1 MQTADGINI
10 KKKRIIY
17 FLCFLLLFFLV
28 RAAVLYLIEPV
39 DYSIFFNHTIKNKA
53 ARNDNHIDMVF
64 IGASRPQRSF
74 DPEVFEKELGLSS
87 VYNASSGLQLIESS
101 YYMLKE
107 VAERYS
113 VDYAVLG
120 VTTGTIFNGNSTLA
134 KVIVLDR
141 LHGWNKIEYL
151 LNCFEPDEYLN
162 ALSLCYRF
170 RNNFNL
176 EFIKKNLKEKSTL
189 RSNHYSERWDDPD
202 LYKENGFV
210 YSYQT
215 GEIESGTLG
224 NVDLNG
230 INPVKLE
237 YLEKIVKYC
246 EDKHIT
252 LFLVIP
258 PRSMMHL
265 YSFTNYQDIVD
276 FYTDFAAR
284 HNIPVTNLNYLR
296 GREEWLGD
304 DMMFDS
310 GHVNGEGAERVSEKY
325 ASILK
330 ALISNEVEPDLFYQ
344 DIAELKA
351 DVHRILAVG
360 ADIKITDLV
369 AKVKIR
375 SIQTD
380 DIEPLYRI
388 RFKNNEDGELILL
401 ADWTDKTEF
410 EFDLSA
416 YRGTAHFLIEAMD
429 PGGFPG
435 AIMNYNIPI

>member
-1 MQTADGINI
+1 M
-10 KKKRIIY
+10 KKKR
-17 FLCFLLLFFLV
+17 FLQLFCFLLLFFLA
-28 RAAVLYLIEPV
+28 RSAVLYLIEPV
-39 DYSIFFNHTIKNKA
+39 DYSIFFNKTLKDKA
-53 ARNDNHIDMVF
+53 DRGDNHIDMVF
-64 IGASRPQRSF
+64 VGASRPQRSF
-74 DPEVFEKELGLSS
+74 DPEVFEKELGLGS

-113 VDYAVLG
+113 VNYAVLG
-120 VTTGTIFNGNSTLA
+120 VTTGTVFNGNSTLA

-141 LHGWNKIEYL
+141 LHGLNKLEYFL
-151 LNCFEPDEYLN
+151 HCFDPGEYLN

-176 EFIKKNLKEKSTL
+176 DFIKKNLEEKRML
-189 RSNHYSERWDDPD
+189 RANHYSERWDDPD
-202 LYKENGFV
+202 LYKDNGFV

-215 GEIESGTLG
+215 GEIESGTFG
-224 NVDLNG
+224 TIDVHGVDPDKLN
-230 INPVKLE
+230 

-246 EDKHIT
+246 EDKNIT

-276 FYTDFAAR
+276 FYSDFAAS
-284 HNIPVTNLNYLR
+284 HNVNITNLNYLR
-296 GREEWLGD
+296 GREDWLGD

-325 ASILK
+325 AEVLK
-330 ALISNEVEPDLFYQ
+330 ALISNEEEPDLFYQ
-344 DIAELKA
+344 DITELKA

-369 AKVKIR
+369 AKVNVR

-380 DIEPLYRI
+380 GIAPLYRVLF
-388 RFKNNEDGELILL
+388 RNNEEDEFILL
-401 ADWTDKTEF
+401 TDWTDKNEF
-410 EFDLSA
+410 EYDLSA
-416 YRGTAHFLIEAMD
+416 YRGTAHFLIEAKD
-429 PGGFPG
+429 PDGAPG
-435 AIMNYNIPI
+435 ARINYSIPI